1 MPKPRFD
8 SSSDAGR
15 ARLAALCEGALAEL
29 LSERAAARPGD
40 RRRLDDEIETFRD
53 MLRWARSAH

>member
-1 MPKPRFD
+1 MPKPRLD
-8 SSSDAGR
+8 PSGDPGR
-15 ARLAALCEGALAEL
+15 ARFAALCEGALAEL
-29 LSERAAARPGD
+29 VAERAAARPGD

>member
-1 MPKPRFD
+1 MPKPRLD
-8 SSSDAGR
+8 LGDNAGR

-29 LSERAAARPGD
+29 MSERAAARPGD
-40 RRRLDDEIETFRD
+40 RRRLDNEIETFRD